1 MNYIIQ
7 AFKALE
13 EIDDDAVVVKAKP
26 KKQLKERH
34 SIAIKT
40 IKEGL
45 GLTNEEYQKY
55 FKN

>member
-1 MNYIIQ
+1 MDEWYSNI
-7 AFKALE
+7 
-13 EIDDDAVVVKAKP
+13 AVF